1 MVLLPA
7 PEYKPL
13 KRRDCQKLLVSEHPE
28 DELQNLLESEWAE
41 EGKQFDHE
49 LEKYKA

>member
-1 MVLLPA
+1 MLLSA

-13 KRRDCQKLLVSEHPE
+13 KRRDCQALLVSELPE
-28 DELQNLLESEWAE
+28 DELQNLLESKWAE

-49 LEKYKA
+49 LENYKA